1 MKDLQ
6 VPIIGRGEAASNA
19 SAMKSQLIDMSVYES
34 KIRKDVANLAQGILQ
49 THACTAES
57 AFRAAEDFYRIKEL
71 YLRTG
76 AIGDGQ
82 EVEAPTD
89 A

>member
-1 MKDLQ
+1 MN
-6 VPIIGRGEAASNA
+6 VPIIGNG
-19 SAMKSQLIDMSVYES
+19 KPLIDLSPEVG
-34 KIRKDVANLAQGILQ
+34 KVRKDVANLAQGILQ

-76 AIGDGQ
+76 EIG
-82 EVEAPTD
+82 TSSD

>member
-1 MKDLQ
+1 VNANQQ
-6 VPIIGRGEAASNA
+6 VPIIGHQTGDS
-19 SAMKSQLIDMSVYES
+19 KGPLIDMSAYES

-49 THACTAES
+49 THACTSES

-71 YLRTG
+71 YLKTG
-76 AIGDGQ
+76 EIPAEPQ
-82 EVEAPTD
+82 D

>member
-1 MKDLQ
+1 MSLNLNQQ
-6 VPIIGRGEAASNA
+6 VPIIGGAGKEC
-19 SAMKSQLIDMSVYES
+19 QGPLIDMSAYEG
-34 KIRKDVANLAQGILQ
+34 KLRKDVANLAQGILQ

-76 AIGDGQ
+76 VIGEEPQ
-82 EVEAPTD
+82 D